1 MGMINRDWNSRVIVA
16 MSMSLPRR
24 YSVEETKSIAV
35 ELGLVQ
41 VKELGLEKII
51 IDCDS
56 FLTVQA
62 VKLMNVR
69 RVVGHIIKGI
79 GQRCSSFQKA
89 KVKHIDKDNKKI
101 AHELTQH
108 AKKTREKSVWRNEIP
123 NYYYYY
129 YYYY

>member
-1 MGMINRDWNSRVIVA
+1 

-62 VKLMNVR
+62 VKLMDVR

-79 GQRCSSFQKA
+79 GQGCSSFQKA
-89 KVKHIDKDNKKI
+89 KVKHIDRDNKKI

-108 AKKTREKSVWRNEIP
+108 AKKI
-123 NYYYYY
+123 
-129 YYYY
+129 

>member
-1 MGMINRDWNSRVIVA
+1 

-62 VKLMNVR
+62 VKLMDVR

-79 GQRCSSFQKA
+79 GQRCSSFQRVL
-89 KVKHIDKDNKKI
+89 VKDVAAFKRLKSNT
-101 AHELTQH
+101 LTRT
-108 AKKTREKSVWRNEIP
+108 TRK
-123 NYYYYY
+123 
-129 YYYY
+129 

>member
-1 MGMINRDWNSRVIVA
+1 

-24 YSVEETKSIAV
+24 YFVEETKSIAV

-62 VKLMNVR
+62 VKLMDGR

-129 YYYY
+129 YYYYY